1 MKMSN
6 AFASVL
12 IISAVAFCAS
22 SISSTEASSAA
33 MIGARTS
40 DAGGVRVVVTPQPVG
55 PSAIVW
61 EFEVVMDTHSGTLSA
76 DLVQAAVLVDDN
88 GRRYMPLAWQGDP
101 PGGHH
106 RKGMLR
112 FPLPAGKP
120 KAVELQ
126 ITGVGGPDKRIF
138 RWELN

>member
-1 MKMSN
+1 MKISS
-6 AFASVL
+6 ASASVL
-12 IISAVAFCAS
+12 IISAIALCDSF
-22 SISSTEASSAA
+22 ISSTEASSAA
-33 MIGARTS
+33 ALVARTS
-40 DAGGVRVVVTPQPVG
+40 DAGGVRVVVTPKPVEQ
-55 PSAIVW
+55 SATVW
-61 EFEVVMDTHSGTLSA
+61 EFEVVMETHSVTLSA
-76 DLVQAAVLVDDN
+76 DLVQTAALMDDN
-88 GRRYMPLAWQGDP
+88 GNRYVPLAWQGDP

-106 RKGMLR
+106 RKGTLR

>member
-1 MKMSN
+1 MNISKALVS
-6 AFASVL
+6 AL
-12 IISAVAFCAS
+12 IISVIALSAS
-22 SISSTEASSAA
+22 FISSTETSSAA
-33 MIGARTS
+33 ALVARTS
-40 DAGGVRVVVTPQPVG
+40 DTGGVRVVVTPQPVG
-55 PSAIVW
+55 PAATLW